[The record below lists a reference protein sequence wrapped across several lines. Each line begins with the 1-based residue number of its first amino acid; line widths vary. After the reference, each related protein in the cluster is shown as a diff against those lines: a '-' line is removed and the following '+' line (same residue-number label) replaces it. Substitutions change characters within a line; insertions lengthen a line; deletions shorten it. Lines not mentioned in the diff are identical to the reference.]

1 MSTTVNLTIDDAIAR
16 VELNRP
22 ERLNAINA
30 DLLHDFANALRAAQ
44 VEPGVEVIILQGAG
58 RAFCAG
64 DDLKDFSLQS
74 ASPEEAREFVDAIQV
89 ITRLLIDA
97 DPVVIAAVHGWAVGG
112 GIEWMLGCDLVV
124 LADDARAF
132 FPEIEL
138 GLFITGG
145 ASTLLPHLVGL
156 HKAKEMLLLGER
168 YDASQLLELGLA
180 NRVVPR
186 DELMPTV
193 EAMARRIADLP
204 PTARRN
210 AKHVLNRAF
219 REPVGQAMERE
230 TEATLEGLLDPTT
243 AERVAGRLAS

>member
-1 MSTTVNLTIDDAIAR
+1 MSTTVNLTIDDTIAY

-44 VEPGVEVIILQGAG
+44 VEPGVEVIILHGAG

-74 ASPEEAREFVDAIQV
+74 ASAEEAREFVESIQI

-112 GIEWMLGCDLVV
+112 GIEWMIGCDLVV
-124 LADDARAF
+124 LADDTRAF

-168 YDASQLLELGLA
+168 YDADELLELGLA

-186 DELMPTV
+186 AELMASA
-193 EAMARRIADLP
+193 EAMARRIAGLP

-210 AKHVLNRAF
+210 AKHVLNHAF
-219 REPVGQAMERE
+219 REPVGKAIERE
-230 TEATLEGLLDPTT
+230 TEATLEGLLDPAT
-243 AERVAGRLAS
+243 AERVAGRLTS

>member
-1 MSTTVNLTIDDAIAR
+1 MSTTVNLTIEGAIAS

-44 VEPGVEVIILQGAG
+44 TEAGVEVIVLHGAG

-64 DDLKDFSLQS
+64 DDLKDFSLQA
-74 ASPEEAREFVDAIQV
+74 ASPEEAREFVESIQV
-89 ITRLLIDA
+89 ITHLLLDA
-97 DPVVIAAVHGWAVGG
+97 APIVIAAVHGWAVGG

-168 YDASQLLELGLA
+168 YDADQLLELGLA

-186 DELMPTV
+186 AELMAT
-193 EAMARRIADLP
+193 ADTMAQRIAGLP
-204 PTARRN
+204 PAARRN

-219 REPVGQAMERE
+219 REPIGQAMERE
-230 TEATLEGLLDPTT
+230 TEATLAGLLDPAT
-243 AERVAGRLAS
+243 AERVAGRLES